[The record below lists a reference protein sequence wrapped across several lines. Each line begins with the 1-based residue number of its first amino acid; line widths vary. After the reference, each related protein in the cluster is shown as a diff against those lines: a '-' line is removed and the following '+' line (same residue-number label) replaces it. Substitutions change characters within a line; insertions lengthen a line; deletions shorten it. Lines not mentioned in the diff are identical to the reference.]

1 MIIDDEEVEIR
12 NSFFLETKDGARIE
26 LYILEPS
33 EYQEFYSVQIDQHV
47 YRESSDYYNEISV
60 IHFQEITTVK
70 YFYKLGI
77 IAMISKQK
85 DYFSDL
91 WLYKSGA
98 VRISVAEPISFY
110 NKQDLWTYDMANR
123 EGEEVFSLE

>member
-1 MIIDDEEVEIR
+1 
-12 NSFFLETKDGARIE
+12 
-26 LYILEPS
+26 
-33 EYQEFYSVQIDQHV
+33 
-47 YRESSDYYNEISV
+47 
-60 IHFQEITTVK
+60 
-70 YFYKLGI
+70 
-77 IAMISKQK
+77 MISKQK